1 MRKIH
6 YPETLL
12 SGIKLLN
19 DGRKLIEEKINE
31 DDFESYKK
39 VKKYYKSCMN
49 EKKQNEIGIQPL
61 KKVLMKAGGWPVL
74 EQSHWNGKDYDIWKQ
89 NIVLKQMGLSSNHF
103 ATIGTKVDKKNN
115 SFNIIEFD
123 SASTGLRRVM
133 FAILLLNLIC

>member
-19 DGRKLIEEKINE
+19 DGRKLIEEKIND

-74 EQSHWNGKDYDIWKQ
+74 EQSHWDGKDYDIWKQ
-89 NIVLKQMGLSSNHF
+89 NIILKQMGLSSNHF
-103 ATIGTKVDKKNN
+103 ASISVSPDVKNN
-115 SFNIIEFD
+115 SFNVLIFG
-123 SASTGLRRVM
+123 SANTGLSRVK
-133 FAILLLNLIC
+133 FTIL